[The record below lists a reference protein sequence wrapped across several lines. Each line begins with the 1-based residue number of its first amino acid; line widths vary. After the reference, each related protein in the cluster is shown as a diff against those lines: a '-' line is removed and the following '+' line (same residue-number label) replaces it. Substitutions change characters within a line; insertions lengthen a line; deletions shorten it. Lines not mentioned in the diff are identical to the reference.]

1 MNCYQLWPL
10 KEIGTLKHG
19 VWELMPQKRNHK
31 NNLGCAGTSKR
42 TNCTC
47 TTKKIMEVHW
57 N

>member
-1 MNCYQLWPL
+1 
-10 KEIGTLKHG
+10 
-19 VWELMPQKRNHK
+19 MPQKRNHK